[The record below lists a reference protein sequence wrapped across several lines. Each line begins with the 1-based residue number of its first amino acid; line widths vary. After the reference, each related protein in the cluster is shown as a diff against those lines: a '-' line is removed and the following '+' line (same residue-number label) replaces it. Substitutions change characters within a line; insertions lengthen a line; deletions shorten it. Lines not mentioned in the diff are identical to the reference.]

1 MYGMYVT
8 MGMQERAKNRERMD
22 KDKKIKQLQET
33 ILGYSERVNMY
44 ELKVGKLRRTIGR
57 YIDKYGLY
65 DEE

>member
-1 MYGMYVT
+1 MYVT
-8 MGMQERAKNRERMD
+8 MGVQERAKNRERMD

-44 ELKVGKLRRTIGR
+44 ELKVGKLRRTIGG

>member
-1 MYGMYVT
+1 
-8 MGMQERAKNRERMD
+8 MGVQERAKNRERMD

-33 ILGYSERVNMY
+33 ILSYSERVNMY
-44 ELKVGKLRRTIGR
+44 ELKVGKLRRTIGE

>member
-1 MYGMYVT
+1 
-8 MGMQERAKNRERMD
+8 MGVQERAKNRERMD

-44 ELKVGKLRRTIGR
+44 ELKVGKLRRTIGE